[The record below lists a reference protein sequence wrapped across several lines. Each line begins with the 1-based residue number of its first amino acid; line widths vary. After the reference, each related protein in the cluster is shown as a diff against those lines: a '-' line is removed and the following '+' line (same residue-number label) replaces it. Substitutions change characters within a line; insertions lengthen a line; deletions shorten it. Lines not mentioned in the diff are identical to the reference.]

1 MSKKSFR
8 PGDEVEWNSHGSTAE
23 GEVEEVITSDTE
35 AAGRPVRASDEDPQ
49 YRVRSAKSGR
59 DAVHK
64 PDALRPRG
72 D

>member
-1 MSKKSFR
+1 MKRSLR

-23 GEVEEVITSDTE
+23 GEVEEVITSDIE
-35 AAGRPVRASDEDPQ
+35 AAGRTVRASEDEPQ

-64 PDALRPRG
+64 PSALRRH
-72 D
+72 DD

>member
-1 MSKKSFR
+1 MSEKSFR
-8 PGDEVEWNSHGSTAE
+8 TGDKVEWNSHGSTVE

-35 AAGRPVRASDEDPQ
+35 AVGRTVRASDEDPQ

-64 PDALRPRG
+64 PDALRPRR